1 MVSPGTS
8 NPIGMMAQN
17 GAKPNDLASFIR
29 AFASHA
35 PDVDLHATQEQNGTV
50 IFYTGANATTG
61 GEVAKVEQVHADV
74 LSAKVEAEVQ
84 TVWDAVPVYAG
95 AGASANLVDME
106 AGPFTGTL
114 GAGVDSEVGYKDQ
127 SVGFKVLG
135 SGVRVER
142 VCEISV
148 FGSKIGIDW
157 GKLF

>member
-1 MVSPGTS
+1 MLHKSRTVPLYSTPAPTPQLEESCFEPIVRRLWFPSYTS
-8 NPIGMMAQN
+8 HN
-17 GAKPNDLASFIR
+17 SR
-29 AFASHA
+29 
-35 PDVDLHATQEQNGTV
+35 
-50 IFYTGANATTG
+50 
-61 GEVAKVEQVHADV
+61 VAKVEQVHADV